1 MKTIRQVNIKNR
13 QHYLFNIMTNIKN
26 FNPTLLSIE
35 KISFESTDSVIYDI
49 EYITIKRLDNENSL
63 YLTFDNVD
71 AYIEENNE
79 DKYLIFA
86 STDKN
91 KEPLENYIELWD
103 EIKNKIEAVS
113 GDKPIKYG
121 RDFMKIKSESHDDLS
136 LG

>member
-13 QHYLFNIMTNIKN
+13 QHYLFNTMTNTKN

-49 EYITIKRLDNENSL
+49 EYITIKRLDNENSP

-121 RDFMKIKSESHDDLS
+121 RDFMKIKSESHDDLP

>member
-121 RDFMKIKSESHDDLS
+121 RDFMKIKSESHDDLP